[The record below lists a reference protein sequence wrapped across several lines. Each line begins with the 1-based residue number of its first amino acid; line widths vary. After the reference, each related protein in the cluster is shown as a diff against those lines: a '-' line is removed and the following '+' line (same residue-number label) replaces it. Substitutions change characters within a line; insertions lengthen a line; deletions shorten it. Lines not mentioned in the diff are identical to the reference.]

1 MSLFNKKNDMDVA
14 STIQEFDDI
23 DTRFKQSLKKSSDKS
38 KPQENSKNN
47 SIKKGLGK
55 IIAKEDLKIDIPS
68 EEMKN
73 MQPITNSDT
82 ASPFNVEKNTKSK
95 NSSKS
100 EGLGLGLLKKVKES
114 KEEAKDFGTD
124 NYFDQIIDQEQK
136 TRKSVKDIGS
146 LLKEINKK
154 ALERNTQPIDFNDD
168 EMGYGDTTDTESP
181 SSEEDIDKYI
191 DKDFVA
197 KDQNENVAQNTR
209 EKIGIYF
216 KRFFGAKDKF
226 NPATDSNEED
236 FKRAMTAEEQE
247 NEMMKKINKKTN
259 LSGFS
264 RDSMVSESSLNISKK
279 SIPFL
284 NRFNINTQYVIVG
297 TTILFA
303 LGLFTTGNFLTQ
315 YSTDNKTKASYI
327 ALKTSNEL
335 QKIDNHFN
343 VILSGKVTQIDSV
356 VNLWNN
362 VKIKIDDLKKYNDK
376 YHLEEAKI
384 IDNIE
389 KKMSSPIL
397 VIDNNVKF
405 LNANKDFL
413 NNSGNRFEVLN
424 SQFNKL
430 SDIVDKFGVISIQI
444 NPSAYTSKQIL
455 DLEEY
460 LQEINNNLSIFLAS
474 SKISSEKI
482 QKIEKAKKAVQAHL
496 QEIYN
501 TSNKENQQIVTMYNE
516 MANEWLK
523 FSEILTQVISI
534 SDQFLKVSQMISP
547 NQVAINQLDSTLEEV
562 LKVYETNHFSLYIYG
577 KVISYIALI
586 ILVIAIVIL
595 FFIYS
600 IENYNK
606 ALLDKIENTKNQNS
620 VLRLLNEMLPLQE
633 GDLTK
638 KTTVTDEIT
647 GAIADYI
654 NTAVD
659 SLSSLVRQIRDT
671 SNVMSF
677 KTKDLNSI
685 SDKMLTTSEEQSN
698 AIEVTGAAVIKISNS
713 IKEISNQTEKSAQT
727 AKESVAFSSQG
738 AQQVKQSIDSMEN
751 INENISKTE
760 QLMEKVSNSSKQISD
775 ILGLLSDITEETNIL
790 ALNATVQAAKAGES
804 GKGFKIVADSIQ
816 ELADKAA
823 DATRKVGALI
833 SAVQT
838 DIKSV
843 EESVKKTSYEVHQG
857 VSLSR
862 NAGVALEKI
871 NVVSNQ
877 LSEIIDQVS
886 KDAQKQ
892 AQVSEQISKNM
903 KTILKTT
910 EENKKFT
917 QITASSISEISHVA
931 NDLGNSVQS
940 FKVD

>member
-23 DTRFKQSLKKSSDKS
+23 DSRFQESIKKSK
-38 KPQENSKNN
+38 NSEKNN
-47 SIKKGLGK
+47 SNGVKKGLGK
-55 IIAKEDLKIDIPS
+55 IMKEDLKVDIPS

-73 MQPITNSDT
+73 MQPITSSED
-82 ASPFNVEKNTKSK
+82 SKNQKKSK
-95 NSSKS
+95 ASSKS
-100 EGLGLGLLKKVKES
+100 DSLGLSVSHILKGKLGKKENLS
-114 KEEAKDFGTD
+114 QPEIQLNDSD
-124 NYFDQIIDQEQK
+124 NLFEKIIDQEQK
-136 TRKSVKDIGS
+136 TKKSVKDIGS

-154 ALERNTQPIDFNDD
+154 ALERNTQPVDFDDNDIQFNDD
-168 EMGYGDTTDTESP
+168 NTNDP
-181 SSEEDIDKYI
+181 SSDEDMDKYI
-191 DKDFVA
+191 DKEFVE
-197 KDQNENVAQNTR
+197 KDQQENVAQNTK
-209 EKIGIYF
+209 EKVGIYF
-216 KRFFGAKDKF
+216 KRFFGKKDNF
-226 NPATDSNEED
+226 DPATDSNEAD
-236 FKRAMTAEEQE
+236 FKRAMTSEEQE
-247 NEMMKKINKKTN
+247 NEMLKKINKKTN
-259 LSGFS
+259 ISGFS
-264 RDSMVSESSLNISKK
+264 RDSMISENSLSISKK

-284 NRFNINTQYVIVG
+284 NKFSINTQYVIVG
-297 TTILFA
+297 AAILASLIF
-303 LGLFTTGNFLTQ
+303 FTTGSFLSQ
-315 YSTDNKTKASYI
+315 YSTDNKTKASYV

-335 QKIDNHFN
+335 QKIDNNFN
-343 VILSGKVTQIDSV
+343 LVITGKTASV
-356 VNLWNN
+356 DNIVNAWNG
-362 VKIKIDDLKKYNDK
+362 VKNKIEDLKKFNKK
-376 YHLEEAKI
+376 YHLEEGKI
-384 IDNIE
+384 IQNIE
-389 KKMSSPIL
+389 KK
-397 VIDNNVKF
+397 IDKPLIIVDANIKF
-405 LNANKDFL
+405 LTVNKEFL
-413 NNSGNRFEVLN
+413 NHNGARFEALN
-424 SQFNKL
+424 QEFIKL
-430 SDIVDKFGVISIQI
+430 SDLVDKFGVMSVQLSPLP
-444 NPSAYTSKQIL
+444 NTSNQML
-455 DLEEY
+455 DLEED
-460 LQEINNNLSIFLAS
+460 LQEINNNLSVFLAS

-482 QKIEKAKKAVQAHL
+482 QKMEKAKKAFQNKL
-496 QEIYN
+496 QDIYN
-501 TSNKENQQIVTMYNE
+501 TSNKDIPQMVSMYNE
-516 MANEWLK
+516 MATQWLK
-523 FSEILTQVISI
+523 FSEILSQVIGL
-534 SDQFLKVSQMISP
+534 SDQLLKISNLMTP
-547 NQVAINQLDSTLEEV
+547 NQLAISQLDLVLEEI
-562 LKVYETNHFSLYIYG
+562 LKVYENNNFSLYMYG
-577 KVISYIALI
+577 KIISYIALI
-586 ILVIAIVIL
+586 VLVISIIVL

-671 SNVMSF
+671 SNLMSL

-685 SDKMLTTSEEQSN
+685 SEKMLTTSEEQSN
-698 AIEVTGAAVIKISNS
+698 AIEVTGSAVIKISNS
-713 IKEISNQTEKSAQT
+713 IREISNQTEKSAET
-727 AKESVAFSSQG
+727 AKQSVTFSNQG

-760 QLMEKVSNSSKQISD
+760 QLMEKVSNSSKQISE

-823 DATRKVGALI
+823 DATRRVGALI

-843 EESVKKTSYEVHQG
+843 EESVKKTSYEAHKG

-862 NAGVALEKI
+862 DAGVALEKI

-877 LSEIIDQVS
+877 LSEIIDNVS
-886 KDAQKQ
+886 KDAKKQ

-917 QITASSISEISHVA
+917 QITATSIFEIAHVS